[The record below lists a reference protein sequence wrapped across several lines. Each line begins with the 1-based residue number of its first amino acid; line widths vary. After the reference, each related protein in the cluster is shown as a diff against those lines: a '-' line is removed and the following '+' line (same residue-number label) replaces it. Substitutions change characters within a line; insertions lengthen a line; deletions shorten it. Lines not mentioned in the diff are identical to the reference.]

1 MTLEHPPH
9 TVTLL
14 RHVAKIALFFH
25 PRKPLRH
32 FFTPASHP
40 SADPRGA
47 GRHAKPT
54 PMDWRRPRKQCHA
67 AAKMMPSARQNVFAN
82 CNNVSVHPNPF
93 YGQYATFFTPFP
105 LACNK
110 FFLSDSK
117 KNRTFAVC
125 SMLVYPH
132 TLCKQRSDK

>member
-1 MTLEHPPH
+1 
-9 TVTLL
+9 
-14 RHVAKIALFFH
+14 
-25 PRKPLRH
+25 
-32 FFTPASHP
+32 
-40 SADPRGA
+40 
-47 GRHAKPT
+47 
-54 PMDWRRPRKQCHA
+54 
-67 AAKMMPSARQNVFAN
+67 MMPSARQNVFAYS
-82 CNNVSVHPNPF
+82 NNVSVHPNPF